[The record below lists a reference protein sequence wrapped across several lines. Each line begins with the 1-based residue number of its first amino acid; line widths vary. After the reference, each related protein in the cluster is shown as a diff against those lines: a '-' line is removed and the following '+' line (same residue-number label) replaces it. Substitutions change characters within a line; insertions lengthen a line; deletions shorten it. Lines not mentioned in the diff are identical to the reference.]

1 MYTINNLI
9 ASFGTPLFAMLLLPP
24 LFAGILGLIFGS
36 FFNVLIYRLP
46 RDESIVKP
54 GSHCPNCNHLLKA
67 WENIPVLS
75 YMLLHRKCSACK
87 QPISIRYPLF
97 ELFTG
102 CSAIILLYTVIVP
115 HASAPGELIVALLQA
130 LVLLFMIPVF
140 VIDLQHYIIPE
151 IFTFTGIGL
160 ALAASFIPGGLSPLQ
175 SFLGAVAGG
184 GILWLLGVLGTAIFK
199 KGDAM
204 GGGDMFLM
212 MAIGALWGWKI
223 ALGTIALGSL
233 LGSIAGVSMM
243 FSRTLKDDHRLPF
256 GPFLIAGL
264 IVSLCALDPLLTLY
278 LTWVHN
284 VIAPR

>member
-1 MYTINNLI
+1 MYTINNCI
-9 ASFGTPLFAMLLLPP
+9 ANFGTPMFAMLLLPP

-46 RDESIVKP
+46 REESIVKP
-54 GSHCPNCNHLLKA
+54 GSHCPNCNHMLSA

-75 YMLLHRKCSACK
+75 YVLLHRKCSACK
-87 QPISIRYPLF
+87 KPISIRYPLF

-102 CSAIILLYTVIVP
+102 CCAIVLWYTVIVP
-115 HASAPGELIVALLQA
+115 HTAAPGELIIAILQA

-140 VIDLQHYIIPE
+140 VIDFQHYIIPE
-151 IFTFTGIGL
+151 LFTFTGIGL

-175 SFLGAVAGG
+175 SILGAVAGG
-184 GILWLLGVLGTAIFK
+184 GILWLLGILGTAIFK

-223 ALGTIALGSL
+223 ALGTIGLGSL

-243 FSRTLKDDHRLPF
+243 FSHTLKDDHRLPF

-264 IVSLCALDPLLTLY
+264 IVSLCALDPLLTMY

-284 VIAPR
+284 VISAR